1 MKTRTKVWLLAIVGL
16 LLVVGVLVG
25 VKVAQIRSMI
35 EAGKSFQPPPES
47 VASAKVEAVELEPIR
62 AAVGTLV
69 AARGVQLGAELAG
82 LVREVSSDSGA
93 AVRRG
98 EVLVRLDTSPE
109 EAQLAAAR
117 ADAALARLALE
128 RARRLREEGSISPAD
143 LDAAEARATA
153 AEAAVT
159 GLQAT
164 IAKKTIRAPF
174 DGRLAIRQVELGQ
187 VVSPGTAVASLQSV
201 TPIHVD
207 FWLPQQALAELE
219 LGQRVRMRTDVF
231 PDRTWQGEIT
241 VVNPEV
247 DVATRNVRVRA
258 TFPNADGRLRP
269 GMFARLE
276 AVGAEKRRVL
286 LLPATA
292 VIFAPYGDS
301 VFVIEEGKEGAEKG
315 KTVVRQ
321 RFIRTGERR
330 GDFVVVESGLEAGE
344 KVVSSGA
351 FKLRNGMAVVV
362 NDALAPKPELAP
374 RPAEP

>member
-82 LVREVSSDSGA
+82 LVREVSYDSGA

-98 EVLVRLDTSPE
+98 EVLVRLDTSTE

-143 LDAAEARATA
+143 LDAAEARAKA